1 MNSLFNRPTQSN
13 SDLLRFVQ
21 QHDPQSSREQV
32 MRMCRERGITD
43 DQLNDMVKWAKGV
56 AQQLGIR

>member
-1 MNSLFNRPTQSN
+1 MQSN

>member
-1 MNSLFNRPTQSN
+1 
-13 SDLLRFVQ
+13 
-21 QHDPQSSREQV
+21 

>member
-13 SDLLRFVQ
+13 GDLLRFVQ